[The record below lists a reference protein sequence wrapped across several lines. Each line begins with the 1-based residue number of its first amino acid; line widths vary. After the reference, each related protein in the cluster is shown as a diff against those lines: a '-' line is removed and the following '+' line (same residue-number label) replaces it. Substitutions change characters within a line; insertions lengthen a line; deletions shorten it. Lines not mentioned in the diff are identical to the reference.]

1 MKSPIRSEPIFGVLQ
16 SDPHR
21 RFNPLTR
28 EWVLVSPHRTE
39 RPWQGWTERQEP
51 ESATPYDPNCYLCP
65 GNTRAGGKRNP
76 SYAHTFVFD
85 NDFAAL
91 QPGTPTAQ
99 LDFEGKGIVVAQT
112 ESGIC
117 RVVCFSPR
125 HDLTLSRMSPAE
137 IRALIDVWL
146 EEFQSLGQQAGIN
159 YVQIFENRGL
169 MMGCSNPHPHGQI
182 WATSTV
188 PNEPRKEQEA
198 FAAYR
203 KQHSACLLCDYI
215 KLEEASGDRLV
226 CGNEH
231 FLAVVPFWA
240 IWPYEIL
247 LLSKR
252 HVGSMS
258 ALDGDSLSALADI
271 LRCVTQRYDNLFQ
284 VSCPYSMG
292 FHQHPTD
299 EMGHAEWH
307 FHAHFFPPL
316 LRSATIRK
324 FMVGFEML
332 GSPQRDITPEYA
344 AEKLRQ
350 AKITPSAN
358 NPA

>member
-1 MKSPIRSEPIFGVLQ
+1 MQMMSPLKSEPIPQLLQ
-16 SDPHR
+16 SSPHR

-39 RPWQGWTERQEP
+39 RPWQGQTEPQEP
-51 ESATPYDPNCYLCP
+51 ESTQSYDPNCYLCP
-65 GNTRAGGKRNP
+65 GNTRAGGAHNP
-76 SYAHTFVFD
+76 SYSHTFVFD

-91 QPGTPTAQ
+91 QPDTPAAQ
-99 LDFEGKGIVVAQT
+99 VDVGGRGILVAQS

-125 HDLTLSRMSPAE
+125 HDLTLSRMSPQD
-137 IRALIDVWL
+137 IRAVIEVWIEQFKNL
-146 EEFQSLGQQAGIN
+146 SRQPAIN
-159 YVQIFENRGL
+159 YVQIFENRGS

-182 WATSTV
+182 WATSTI

-198 FAAYR
+198 FASYQE
-203 KQHSACLLCDYI
+203 QHGACLLCEYA
-215 KLEEASGDRLV
+215 KLEEVSGERLV

-247 LLSKR
+247 LVSKR
-252 HVGSMS
+252 HLGSMS
-258 ALDGDSLSALADI
+258 VLDEAARSALADI
-271 LRCVTQRYDNLFQ
+271 LKSITNRYDNLFQ

-292 FHQHPTD
+292 FHQQPTD
-299 EMGHAEWH
+299 ETGHPEWH

-316 LRSATIRK
+316 LRSASIRK

-344 AEKLRQ
+344 AERLRQ
-350 AKITPSAN
+350 AIPDSQKK
-358 NPA
+358 

>member
-1 MKSPIRSEPIFGVLQ
+1 MQ
-16 SDPHR
+16 SSPHR

-39 RPWQGWTERQEP
+39 RPWQGQTEPPEQE
-51 ESATPYDPNCYLCP
+51 SSQPYDPNCYLCP
-65 GNTRAGGKRNP
+65 GNTRAGGARNP
-76 SYAHTFVFD
+76 SYTQTFVFD

-91 QPGTPTAQ
+91 QPNTPPSEV
-99 LDFEGKGIVVAQT
+99 DIEGRGIVVAQS

-125 HDLTLSRMSPAE
+125 HNLTLSQMSPLE
-137 IRALIDVWL
+137 IRALVGTWIDQFETL
-146 EEFQSLGQQAGIN
+146 SRTPDIN

-182 WATSTV
+182 WATSTI

-198 FAAYR
+198 LAAYR
-203 KQHSACLLCDYI
+203 KQHGTCLLCDYI
-215 KLEEASGDRLV
+215 RIEESSGERFV
-226 CGNEH
+226 CANEH

-240 IWPYEIL
+240 VWPFEIL
-247 LLSKR
+247 LVSKQ
-252 HVGSMS
+252 HIGNMS
-258 ALDGDSLSALADI
+258 ALDTNARSALADI
-271 LRCVTQRYDNLFQ
+271 LKNIASRYDSLFQ
-284 VSCPYSMG
+284 TPCPYSMG
-292 FHQHPTD
+292 FHQRPTD
-299 EMGHAEWH
+299 KEEHAEWH

-344 AEKLRQ
+344 AEKLREV
-350 AKITPSAN
+350 KTSTPRN
-358 NPA
+358 

>member
-1 MKSPIRSEPIFGVLQ
+1 MQ
-16 SDPHR
+16 SSPHR

-39 RPWQGWTERQEP
+39 RPWQGQTEPPEQE
-51 ESATPYDPNCYLCP
+51 SSQPYDPNCYLCP
-65 GNTRAGGKRNP
+65 GNTRAGGARNP
-76 SYAHTFVFD
+76 SYTQTFVFD

-91 QPGTPTAQ
+91 QPNTPPSEV
-99 LDFEGKGIVVAQT
+99 DIEGKGIVVAQS

-125 HDLTLSRMSPAE
+125 HNLTLSQMSPLE
-137 IRALIDVWL
+137 IRALVGTWIDQFETL
-146 EEFQSLGQQAGIN
+146 SRTPDIN

-182 WATSTV
+182 WATSTI

-198 FAAYR
+198 LAAYR
-203 KQHSACLLCDYI
+203 KQHGTCLLCDYI
-215 KLEEASGDRLV
+215 RIEESSGERFV
-226 CGNEH
+226 CANEH

-240 IWPYEIL
+240 VWPFEIL
-247 LLSKR
+247 LVSKQ
-252 HVGSMS
+252 HIGNMS
-258 ALDGDSLSALADI
+258 ALDTNARSALADI
-271 LRCVTQRYDNLFQ
+271 LKNIASRYDSLFQ
-284 VSCPYSMG
+284 TPCPYSMG
-292 FHQHPTD
+292 FHQRPTD
-299 EMGHAEWH
+299 KEEHAEWH

-344 AEKLRQ
+344 AEKLREV
-350 AKITPSAN
+350 KTSTPRN
-358 NPA
+358 

>member
-1 MKSPIRSEPIFGVLQ
+1 MQ
-16 SDPHR
+16 SSPHR

-39 RPWQGWTERQEP
+39 RPWQGQTEPPEQE
-51 ESATPYDPNCYLCP
+51 SSQPYDHNCYLCP
-65 GNTRAGGKRNP
+65 GNTRAGGARNP
-76 SYAHTFVFD
+76 SYTQTFVFD

-91 QPGTPTAQ
+91 QPNTPPSEI
-99 LDFEGKGIVVAQT
+99 DIEGKGILVAQS

-125 HDLTLSRMSPAE
+125 HNLTLSQMSPLE
-137 IRALIDVWL
+137 IRALISTWIDQFETL
-146 EEFQSLGQQAGIN
+146 SRTPDIN

-182 WATSTV
+182 WATSTI

-198 FAAYR
+198 LAAYR
-203 KQHSACLLCDYI
+203 KQHGTCLLCDYI
-215 KLEEASGDRLV
+215 RIEESSGERFV
-226 CGNEH
+226 CANEH

-240 IWPYEIL
+240 VWPFEIL
-247 LLSKR
+247 LVSKQ
-252 HVGSMS
+252 HIGNMS
-258 ALDGDSLSALADI
+258 ALDTNARSALADI
-271 LRCVTQRYDNLFQ
+271 LKNITSRYDSLFQ
-284 VSCPYSMG
+284 TPCPYSMG
-292 FHQHPTD
+292 FHQRPTD
-299 EMGHAEWH
+299 KEEHAEWH

-344 AEKLRQ
+344 AEKLREV
-350 AKITPSAN
+350 KTSTPRN
-358 NPA
+358 

>member
-1 MKSPIRSEPIFGVLQ
+1 MKSIPEVLQ
-16 SDPHR
+16 SFPHR

-39 RPWQGWTERQEP
+39 RPWQGQTELQEP
-51 ESATPYDPNCYLCP
+51 ESSTAYDPNCYLCP

-76 SYAHTFVFD
+76 SYGHTFVFD

-91 QPGTPTAQ
+91 RPETPTAQ
-99 LDFEGKGIVVAQT
+99 LDFEGKGLVVAQT

-137 IRALIDVWL
+137 IRALIDVWV

-198 FAAYR
+198 FAAYQ

-258 ALDGDSLSALADI
+258 ALDGDSRSALADI
-271 LRCVTQRYDNLFQ
+271 LKCVTQRYDNLFQ

-299 EMGHAEWH
+299 ELEHAEWH
-307 FHAHFFPPL
+307 FHAHFFPPI

-350 AKITPSAN
+350 AKITPSPY
-358 NPA
+358 NPT

>member
-1 MKSPIRSEPIFGVLQ
+1 MKYPPTPDSIDQTMPS
-16 SDPHR
+16 SPHR

-39 RPWQGWTERQEP
+39 RPWQGQTEPNEQESSQP
-51 ESATPYDPNCYLCP
+51 HDPDCYLCP
-65 GNTRAGGKRNP
+65 GNVRAGGARNP
-76 SYAHTFVFD
+76 SYSQTFVFD

-91 QPGTPTAQ
+91 QPDPPPSQ
-99 LDFEGKGIVVAQT
+99 LDIEGRGILVAQT

-125 HDLTLSRMSPAE
+125 HDLTLSRMSPSE
-137 IRALIDVWL
+137 IRALVDTWIQ
-146 EEFQSLGQQAGIN
+146 EFQSLARNPGIN

-182 WATSTV
+182 WATSTI
-188 PNEPRKEQEA
+188 PNEPRKEQAA
-198 FAAYR
+198 FAAYQ
-203 KQHSACLLCDYI
+203 KQHGTCLLCDYI
-215 KLEEASGDRLV
+215 RIEEASGDRFV

-240 IWPYEIL
+240 VWPYEIL
-247 LLSKR
+247 VLSKR
-252 HVGSMS
+252 HVADIG
-258 ALDGDSLSALADI
+258 ALDEEGRSKLADI
-271 LRCVTQRYDNLFQ
+271 LKGITSRFDSLFQ

-292 FHQHPTD
+292 FHQRPTD
-299 EMGHAEWH
+299 ELQHEEWH

-316 LRSATIRK
+316 LRSASIRK

-344 AEKLRQ
+344 AEKLRE
-350 AKITPSAN
+350 AKPK
-358 NPA
+358 P

>member
-1 MKSPIRSEPIFGVLQ
+1 MKPPERSEFIPQTLR
-16 SDPHR
+16 SSTHR

-28 EWVLVSPHRTE
+28 EWVLVSPHRAE
-39 RPWQGWTERQEP
+39 RPWQGQTEPQQAEP
-51 ESATPYDPNCYLCP
+51 SQGYDPSCYLCP
-65 GNTRAGGKRNP
+65 GNVRAGGQRNP
-76 SYAHTFVFD
+76 PYPDTFVFN

-91 QPGTPTAQ
+91 QPETTWAQ
-99 LDFEGKGIVVAQT
+99 IDVDEKGIVVAES

-125 HDLTLSRMSPAE
+125 HNLTLSQMPIAA
-137 IRALIDVWL
+137 IRGLIDVWAD
-146 EEFQSLGQQAGIN
+146 EFQSLGQQPGIN

-188 PNEPRKEQEA
+188 PNEPRKEQES
-198 FAAYR
+198 FAAY
-203 KQHSACLLCDYI
+203 QTLHGTCLLCDYI
-215 KLEEASGDRLV
+215 KLEEGSGERVV
-226 CGNEH
+226 CSNDH
-231 FLAVVPFWA
+231 FMAVVPFWA

-247 LLSKR
+247 VISKR

-258 ALDGDSLSALADI
+258 ALSEEARLALADI
-271 LRCVTQRYDNLFQ
+271 LKRVTTGYDSLFQ
-284 VSCPYSMG
+284 TSCPYSMG
-292 FHQHPTD
+292 FHQQPTD
-299 EMGHAEWH
+299 GENHKEWH
-307 FHAHFFPPL
+307 FHAHFYPPL
-316 LRSATIRK
+316 LRSASVRK

-350 AKITPSAN
+350 AKN
-358 NPA
+358 

>member
-1 MKSPIRSEPIFGVLQ
+1 MPSS
-16 SDPHR
+16 PHR

-39 RPWQGWTERQEP
+39 RPWQGQTEPP
-51 ESATPYDPNCYLCP
+51 EQQSSQPYDPNCYLCP
-65 GNTRAGGKRNP
+65 GNTRAGGARNP
-76 SYAHTFVFD
+76 SYSQTFVFD

-91 QPGTPTAQ
+91 QPDTSPAQ
-99 LDFEGKGIVVAQT
+99 VDIEGRGILVAEA

-125 HDLTLSRMSPAE
+125 HDLTLSRMSPSE
-137 IRALIDVWL
+137 IRALVDTWIQ
-146 EEFQSLGQQAGIN
+146 EFQNLAPNPGIN

-182 WATSTV
+182 WATSTI

-198 FAAYR
+198 FAAYQ
-203 KQHSACLLCDYI
+203 KQHGTCLLCDYI
-215 KLEEASGDRLV
+215 RIEEASGDRFV

-240 IWPYEIL
+240 VWPYEIL
-247 LLSKR
+247 VLSKR
-252 HVGSMS
+252 HVADMG
-258 ALDGDSLSALADI
+258 ALDEKERSALADI
-271 LRCVTQRYDNLFQ
+271 LKCITARYDSLFQ

-292 FHQHPTD
+292 FHQRPTD
-299 EMGHAEWH
+299 ELQHEEWH

-316 LRSATIRK
+316 LRSASIRK

-344 AEKLRQ
+344 AEKLRE
-350 AKITPSAN
+350 AKPK
-358 NPA
+358 P

>member
-1 MKSPIRSEPIFGVLQ
+1 MKYPPTPDSIDQTMPS
-16 SDPHR
+16 SPHR

-39 RPWQGWTERQEP
+39 RPWQGQTEPP
-51 ESATPYDPNCYLCP
+51 EQQPSQPYDPNCYLCP
-65 GNTRAGGKRNP
+65 GNTRAGGARNP
-76 SYAHTFVFD
+76 SYSQTFVFD

-91 QPGTPTAQ
+91 QPDTSPAQ
-99 LDFEGKGIVVAQT
+99 VDIEGRGILVAEA

-125 HDLTLSRMSPAE
+125 HDLTLSRMSPSE
-137 IRALIDVWL
+137 IRALVDTWIQ
-146 EEFQSLGQQAGIN
+146 EFQNLAPNPGIN

-182 WATSTV
+182 WATSTI

-198 FAAYR
+198 FAAYQ
-203 KQHSACLLCDYI
+203 KQHGTCLLCDYI
-215 KLEEASGDRLV
+215 RIEEASGDRVV

-240 IWPYEIL
+240 VWPYEIL
-247 LLSKR
+247 VLSKR
-252 HVGSMS
+252 HVADMG
-258 ALDGDSLSALADI
+258 ALDEKERSALADI
-271 LRCVTQRYDNLFQ
+271 LKCITARYDSLFQ

-292 FHQHPTD
+292 FHQRPTD
-299 EMGHAEWH
+299 ELQHEEWH

-316 LRSATIRK
+316 LRSASIRK

-344 AEKLRQ
+344 AEKLRE
-350 AKITPSAN
+350 AKARP
-358 NPA
+358 

>member
-1 MKSPIRSEPIFGVLQ
+1 MPSS
-16 SDPHR
+16 PHR

-39 RPWQGWTERQEP
+39 RPWQGQTEPP
-51 ESATPYDPNCYLCP
+51 EQQSSQPYDPNCYLCP
-65 GNTRAGGKRNP
+65 GNTRAGGARNP
-76 SYAHTFVFD
+76 SYSQTFVFD

-91 QPGTPTAQ
+91 QPDTSPAQ
-99 LDFEGKGIVVAQT
+99 VDIEGRGILVAEA

-125 HDLTLSRMSPAE
+125 HDLTLSRMSPSE
-137 IRALIDVWL
+137 IRALVDTWIH
-146 EEFQSLGQQAGIN
+146 EFQSLARNPGIN

-182 WATSTV
+182 WATSTI

-198 FAAYR
+198 FAAYQ
-203 KQHSACLLCDYI
+203 KQHGTCLLCDYI
-215 KLEEASGDRLV
+215 RIEEASGDRFV

-240 IWPYEIL
+240 VWPYEIL
-247 LLSKR
+247 VLSKR
-252 HVGSMS
+252 HVADMG
-258 ALDGDSLSALADI
+258 ALDEKERSALADI
-271 LRCVTQRYDNLFQ
+271 LKCITARYDSLFQ

-292 FHQHPTD
+292 FHQRPTD
-299 EMGHAEWH
+299 ELQHEEWH

-316 LRSATIRK
+316 LRSASIRK

-344 AEKLRQ
+344 AEKLRE
-350 AKITPSAN
+350 AKARP
-358 NPA
+358 